1 MRTKR
6 QSSATLLGMSD
17 LTHDAFVMGQIGQP
31 NYHWFVV
38 CPMCGDI
45 GEVTD
50 DVKEARRRA
59 KAHAA
64 EQD

>member
-1 MRTKR
+1 M
-6 QSSATLLGMSD
+6 GMSV
-17 LTHDAFVMGQIGQP
+17 LTHDAVVEGQIDQP

-38 CPMCGDI
+38 CPMCGVV

-50 DVKEARRRA
+50 NVKEARRRA

-64 EQD
+64 TNS